1 MTFDWAYIRGWQEQK
16 VIIIGIL
23 VLLGAAWTF
32 DWQAWLND
40 KVRHHL
46 CFGAAIALVP
56 LWMLQAGVK
65 PGLEVHFL
73 GLTTLAL
80 LLGWR
85 MGMLM
90 AALSLLLVTIFGF
103 ESWAMFGPNLLL
115 GVIVPLS
122 ASYLFFLLTYS
133 YLYRHLFVYIFVAG
147 FLNAAFTIALKTLL
161 FSAFMVWTDQ
171 HSWQVVFDNYLS
183 VLPLVLLPEALLNG
197 MAITALVV
205 FKPHWLCTYRDRDYI
220 INK

>member
-1 MTFDWAYIRGWQEQK
+1 M
-16 VIIIGIL
+16 VIIGIL
-23 VLLGAAWTF
+23 VLLGAAWSF
-32 DWQAWLND
+32 DWRTWLGD
-40 KVRHHL
+40 KTRHHL

-85 MGMLM
+85 MGLM
-90 AALSLLLVTIFGF
+90 MSSLSLLLVTAFGF
-103 ESWAMFGPNLLL
+103 ESWSMLGPNLLL
-115 GVIVPLS
+115 GVVIPLS
-122 ASYLFFLLTYS
+122 ASYLLFLLTYS

-147 FLNAAFTIALKTLL
+147 FFNAALTITLKTLL
-161 FSAFMVWTDQ
+161 FSGFMVWSDQ
-171 HSWQVVFDNYLS
+171 YSWQVVVDNYLS
-183 VLPLVLLPEALLNG
+183 VLPLLLFPEALLNG
-197 MAITALVV
+197 MAITVLVL
-205 FKPHWLCTYRDRDYI
+205 FKPEWVCTYRDRDYI

>member
-1 MTFDWAYIRGWQEQK
+1 M
-16 VIIIGIL
+16 VIIGFL
-23 VLLGAAWTF
+23 VLLGAAWYF
-32 DWQAWLND
+32 DWRTWLDD
-40 KVRHHL
+40 KTRHHL

-85 MGMLM
+85 MGIMM
-90 AALSLLLVTIFGF
+90 SCLSLVLVTAFGF
-103 ESWAMFGPNLLL
+103 ESWSMFGANLLL
-115 GVIVPLS
+115 GAIVPLS
-122 ASYLFFLLTYS
+122 ASYLLFLLTYS

-147 FLNAAFTIALKTLL
+147 FLSAAFTIALKFLL
-161 FSAFMVWTDQ
+161 FSVFYLWTDQ
-171 HSWQVVFDNYLS
+171 YTWQVVFDNYLS
-183 VLPLVLLPEALLNG
+183 VLPLLLLPEALLNG
-197 MAITALVV
+197 MAITVLVV
-205 FKPHWLCTYRDRDYI
+205 FKPDWLRTYRDRDYI